1 MNEKFYKVQK
11 SLGQKVI
18 WGSRL
23 LWFIEIDI
31 FSMPPFTPNH
41 IFNFSSFTNGT
52 LRNVHQLKRKR
63 EMAEIISRLFL
74 NNQLDMRRVVNRVQS
89 FVNEHLN
96 LILCLL
102 YLTIQKRV

>member
-1 MNEKFYKVQK
+1 MKF
-11 SLGQKVI
+11 LI
-18 WGSRL
+18 LIGSKPL
-23 LWFIEIDI
+23 TLE
-31 FSMPPFTPNH
+31 PNS
-41 IFNFSSFTNGT
+41 FSSFTNGT

-96 LILCLL
+96 LILCLF
-102 YLTIQKRV
+102 YFSM